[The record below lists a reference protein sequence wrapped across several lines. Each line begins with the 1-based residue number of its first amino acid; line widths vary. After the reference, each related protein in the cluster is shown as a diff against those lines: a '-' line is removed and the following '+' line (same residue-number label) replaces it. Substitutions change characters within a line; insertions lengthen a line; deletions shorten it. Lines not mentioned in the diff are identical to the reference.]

1 MRSIRRYRCARLYNV
16 PRHRREQADWRT
28 ARGSRCVPRNRVCWT
43 STGVTPASDGTIL
56 ISDMR
61 LVLVAAFALFG
72 MLSLLAGCG
81 SGDNPPATDGSTQVA
96 GTPTPTAV
104 DQDDVSLPRGMSM
117 QEFQGL
123 LDNANDFV
131 LPIIRDGHVRPS
143 EYEAAVLRVLSC
155 LDDAGIPHSDP
166 KLKETRNGPRWYYS
180 VGPSSDEEVEENSR
194 IHDQC
199 DMDYLRPVLSVWI
212 YQEQPSVTEQE
223 EYDQRFLQCLSKK
236 GIDADSVEEADLKRR
251 EGLLSGEQQA
261 DYIECLSETG

>member
-1 MRSIRRYRCARLYNV
+1 MRDTSGAI
-16 PRHRREQADWRT
+16 PI
-28 ARGSRCVPRNRVCWT
+28 SRM
-43 STGVTPASDGTIL
+43 S
-56 ISDMR
+56 

-81 SGDNPPATDGSTQVA
+81 SGDNPPATDRSTQVA

-104 DQDDVSLPRGMSM
+104 DQDDVPLPRGMSM

-166 KLKETRNGPRWYYS
+166 KLKETRNGPHWRYT
-180 VGPSSDEEVEENSR
+180 VGPSSDAEAAENGR

-199 DMDYLRPVLSVWI
+199 DLDYLRPVVSIWVR
-212 YQEQPSVTEQE
+212 QE
-223 EYDQRFLQCLSKK
+223 
-236 GIDADSVEEADLKRR
+236 
-251 EGLLSGEQQA
+251 
-261 DYIECLSETG
+261 